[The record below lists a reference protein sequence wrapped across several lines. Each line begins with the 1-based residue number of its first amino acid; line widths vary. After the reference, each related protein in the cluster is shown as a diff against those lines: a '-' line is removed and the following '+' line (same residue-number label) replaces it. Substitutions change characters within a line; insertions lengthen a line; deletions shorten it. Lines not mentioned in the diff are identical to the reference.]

1 MSKNSKLRSGN
12 KDKFNENFDKIFR
25 KTKTKKKP
33 WWVPRGTNDKEHGI
47 LLITT
52 PWGFIYYLLYTI
64 VEEKKAEGFFSSQE
78 RSGA

>member
-1 MSKNSKLRSGN
+1 MSKGSKRRPEN
-12 KDKFNENFDKIFR
+12 KQKFNENYDKIFR

-33 WWVPRGTNDKEHGI
+33 WWVPRGTNDKEHGV

-52 PWGFIYYLLYTI
+52 PSYPIYYIQYTI